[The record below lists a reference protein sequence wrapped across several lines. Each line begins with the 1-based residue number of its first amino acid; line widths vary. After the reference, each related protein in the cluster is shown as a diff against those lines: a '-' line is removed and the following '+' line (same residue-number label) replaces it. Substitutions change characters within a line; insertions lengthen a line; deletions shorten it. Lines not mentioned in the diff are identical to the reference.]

1 MAGLTALLLREYYQ
15 SIGIRVAD
23 LGLDSATRVA
33 DVLVSVLFLI
43 GLLGP
48 LLFAGVWR
56 VAVVNWVATSP
67 SASNVIER
75 GRGLRIGAFSLGKLI
90 FSG

>member
-1 MAGLTALLLREYYQ
+1 MAGLTALLLRDYYQ

-33 DVLVSVLFLI
+33 DVLVGVLFLI

-56 VAVVNWVATSP
+56 AAVVNWVATSP

-75 GRGLRIGAFSLGKLI
+75 SRGLRIGAFSLGKLI